1 MISKIK
7 ASVPYIYG
15 WIHHYKP
22 QGHPTVLWKTLVLNQ
37 PHGSPRSGWLQVF
50 GYLLMQRLITI
61 RVAELV
67 FEDMIGIEDGPLPPE
82 SYVHCACDLLEL
94 CGHFLDNSGGD
105 TMRF

>member
-1 MISKIK
+1 
-7 ASVPYIYG
+7 
-15 WIHHYKP
+15 
-22 QGHPTVLWKTLVLNQ
+22 
-37 PHGSPRSGWLQVF
+37 
-50 GYLLMQRLITI
+50 MQRLITV

>member
-1 MISKIK
+1 M
-7 ASVPYIYG
+7 
-15 WIHHYKP
+15 
-22 QGHPTVLWKTLVLNQ
+22 
-37 PHGSPRSGWLQVF
+37 QVF
-50 GYLLMQRLITI
+50 GYLLMQRLITV

-105 TMRF
+105 TMR

>member
-1 MISKIK
+1 MISKLK
-7 ASVPYIYG
+7 ASVHIFVY
-15 WIHHYKP
+15 WILPLQTSK
-22 QGHPTVLWKTLVLNQ
+22 HPIVFVESL
-37 PHGSPRSGWLQVF
+37 GSCYPTRPRSGWLQVF
-50 GYLLMQRLITI
+50 GYLLMQRLITV